1 MTLLQVFALRF
12 ENIDNK
18 KQHIKMK
25 KTMITLLAAG
35 LMFAG
40 CGKQGDKDNPLLQK
54 WDTPFETA
62 PFEKIKPE
70 HYLPAFEAAIAEH
83 EKEIGQIVS
92 NKEAATFDNTIA
104 ALDYSGQSLS
114 RIQGIYF
121 NMMAANTSKELQD
134 LQEKIGPMLAQHSD
148 NVSMNAD
155 LFKRVKA
162 VWDARESQKYT
173 EEQSALLEKTY
184 KSFVRNGALLDEA
197 KQKEL
202 RQVNGELT
210 TTEAKFDANLLKET
224 KSYQLVIEK
233 KEDLKGLPQGE
244 IDKAAATA
252 KELGKEGK
260 WVFTLDNPSF
270 IPFVTYAANREL
282 RKEIF
287 NARVNR
293 CNNGGETDNNA
304 LVAKMAE
311 LRAKKANL
319 LGYETFADY
328 QLEERMAKKP
338 ENVFKLL
345 EDLLSYS
352 VPVAKQEAA
361 EFQKLLD
368 KDEKGATLEAW
379 DMYYY
384 AEKVRQQ
391 KYNFDAEAT
400 RPYFEIN
407 NVREGCFEVL
417 KKLYG
422 ISFTERKDISV
433 YAQDVTAFE
442 AKNEKGEHVGILYW
456 DPFTRNSKQSGA
468 WCNEYR
474 GQYRQNG
481 KNTTC
486 IITVCFNFAKAPNGR
501 TTLTA
506 DEASTVFH
514 EMGHAIHQLL
524 SDCTYPSVSGTNVS
538 RDFVELP
545 SQILEH
551 WCFEPEVLAMYAKDE
566 KGNVIPEEMVKRMK
580 AVGTFNQGFAFS
592 ELLAASYLDMTFH
605 SIKAG
610 EKVNTQELEKAA
622 MQKIGM
628 ISQIPPRYRSTY
640 FSHCFGDGGY
650 SAGYYSYT
658 WSEWLDADA
667 FEAFKE
673 AGNIF
678 DKTTADKFK
687 VLLSSGSTKDAMTL
701 YKNFRGKEPD
711 IKALLRNRGM
721 IK

>member
-1 MTLLQVFALRF
+1 MR
-12 ENIDNK
+12 
-18 KQHIKMK
+18 
-25 KTMITLLAAG
+25 KTVMSLLAAG
-35 LMFAG
+35 MLFTA
-40 CGKQGDKDNPLLQK
+40 CNKQNNADNPLLQK

-70 HYLPAFEAAIAEH
+70 HYLPAFKAAIEQH
-83 EKEIGQIVS
+83 DKEIQEILS
-92 NKEAATFDNTIA
+92 DKNAATFDNTIA
-104 ALDYSGQSLS
+104 ALEFSGQLLS
-114 RIQGIYF
+114 RIQGVYF
-121 NMMAANTSKELQD
+121 NMLAANTSTELQNA
-134 LQEKIGPMLAQHSD
+134 QEEIGPLLAHHSD
-148 NVSMNAD
+148 NVSMNAE

-162 VWDARESQKYT
+162 VWDNKDKQNYTDEQK
-173 EEQSALLEKTY
+173 AVLEKVY
-184 KSFVRNGALLDEA
+184 KNFVRNGALLDA
-197 KQKEL
+197 NKQKEL
-202 RQVNGELT
+202 REVNSELT
-210 TTEAKFDANLLKET
+210 KVEAKFDANLLAET
-224 KSYQLVIEK
+224 KAYKLVIEK
-233 KEDLKGLPQGE
+233 KEDLAGLPQGE
-244 IDKAAATA
+244 IDKAAALA
-252 KELGKEGK
+252 KSTGMEGK

-282 RKEIF
+282 RKQIF
-287 NARVNR
+287 EARINR
-293 CNNGGETDNNA
+293 CNKGGETDNNA

-311 LRAKKANL
+311 LRAKKANI
-319 LGYETFADY
+319 LGYETFAHY
-328 QLEERMAKKP
+328 QLEERMAKTP

-352 VPVAKQEAA
+352 VPVAKKEAE

-368 KDEKGATLEAW
+368 KDEKGAKLEAW

-391 KYNFDAEAT
+391 KYDFDAEQT
-400 RPYFEIN
+400 RPYFEID
-407 NVREGCFEVL
+407 NVRQGCFETL
-417 KKLYG
+417 TKLYG
-422 ISFTERKDISV
+422 TSFTERTDIPV
-433 YAQDVTAFE
+433 YAEDVRVFE

-456 DPFTRNSKQSGA
+456 DPFTRDSKQSGA

-486 IITVCFNFAKAPNGR
+486 IITVCFNYAKAPNGR

-506 DEASTVFH
+506 DEAATVFH

-524 SDCTYPSVSGTNVS
+524 SDCTYPSVSGTNVA

-545 SQILEH
+545 SQVLEH
-551 WCFEPEVLAMYAKDE
+551 WCFEPEVLAMYAKNE
-566 KGNVIPEEMVKRMK
+566 KGEVIPEALLSRMK

-592 ELLAASYLDMTFH
+592 EILAASYLDMCFH

-610 EKVNTQELEKAA
+610 EKVNTQEFEKAA
-622 MQKIGM
+622 MNKIGM

-678 DKTTADKFK
+678 DPATAAKFK
-687 VLLSSGSTKDAMTL
+687 ILLSSGSTKDAMQL
-701 YKNFRGKEPD
+701 YKDFRGREPD
-711 IKALLRNRGM
+711 IKALLKNRGM
-721 IK
+721 SK

>member
-1 MTLLQVFALRF
+1 MR
-12 ENIDNK
+12 
-18 KQHIKMK
+18 
-25 KTMITLLAAG
+25 KTVMSLLAAG
-35 LMFAG
+35 MLFTA
-40 CGKQGDKDNPLLQK
+40 CNKQDNADNPLLQK

-70 HYLPAFEAAIAEH
+70 HYLPAFKAAIEQH
-83 EKEIGQIVS
+83 DKEIQEIVS

-104 ALDYSGQSLS
+104 ALEFSGQLLS
-114 RIQGIYF
+114 RIQGVYF
-121 NMMAANTSKELQD
+121 NMLAANTSTELQKA
-134 LQEKIGPMLAQHSD
+134 QEEIGPLLAHHSD

-162 VWDARESQKYT
+162 VWDGKDKQNYTDEQK
-173 EEQSALLEKTY
+173 AVLEKVY
-184 KSFVRNGALLDEA
+184 KNFVRNGALLDA
-197 KQKEL
+197 NKQKEL
-202 RQVNGELT
+202 RAVNAELT
-210 TTEAKFDANLLKET
+210 KVEAKFDANLLAET
-224 KSYQLVIEK
+224 KAYKIVVGK
-233 KEDLKGLPQGE
+233 KEDLAGLPQGE
-244 IDKAAATA
+244 IDKAAALA
-252 KELGKEGK
+252 KSTGLDGK

-282 RKEIF
+282 RKHIF
-287 NARVNR
+287 EARINR
-293 CNNGGETDNNA
+293 CNNGGATDNNA

-311 LRAKKANL
+311 LRAKKANI
-319 LGYETFADY
+319 LGYETFAHY
-328 QLEERMAKKP
+328 QLEERMAKTP
-338 ENVFKLL
+338 EKVFKLL

-352 VPVAKQEAA
+352 VPVAKKEAA

-368 KDEKGATLEAW
+368 KDEKGAKLEAW

-391 KYNFDAEAT
+391 KYDFDAEQT
-400 RPYFEIN
+400 RPYFEID
-407 NVREGCFEVL
+407 NVRQGCFETL

-433 YAQDVTAFE
+433 YAEDVRVFE

-456 DPFTRNSKQSGA
+456 DPFTRDSKQSGA

-486 IITVCFNFAKAPNGR
+486 IITVCFNYAKAPNGR

-506 DEASTVFH
+506 DEAATVFH

-524 SDCTYPSVSGTNVS
+524 SDCTYPSVSGTNVA

-545 SQILEH
+545 SQVLEH
-551 WCFEPEVLAMYAKDE
+551 WCFEPEVLAMYAKNE
-566 KGNVIPEEMVKRMK
+566 KGEVIPEALLSRMK

-592 ELLAASYLDMTFH
+592 EILAASYLDMCFH

-610 EKVNTQELEKAA
+610 EKVNTQEFEKAA
-622 MQKIGM
+622 MNKIGM

-678 DKTTADKFK
+678 DPATAAKFK
-687 VLLSSGSTKDAMTL
+687 ILLSSGSTKDAMQL
-701 YKNFRGKEPD
+701 YKDFRGREPD

-721 IK
+721 SK

>member
-1 MTLLQVFALRF
+1 MR
-12 ENIDNK
+12 
-18 KQHIKMK
+18 
-25 KTMITLLAAG
+25 KTVMSLLAAG
-35 LMFAG
+35 MLFAA
-40 CGKQGDKDNPLLQK
+40 CNKQDNADNPLLQK

-70 HYLPAFEAAIAEH
+70 HYLPAFKAAIEQH
-83 EKEIGQIVS
+83 DKEIQEIVS

-104 ALDYSGQSLS
+104 ALEFSGQLLS
-114 RIQGIYF
+114 RIQGVYF
-121 NMMAANTSKELQD
+121 NMLAANTSTELQKA
-134 LQEKIGPMLAQHSD
+134 QEEIGPLLAHHSD

-162 VWDARESQKYT
+162 VWDGKDKQNYTDEQK
-173 EEQSALLEKTY
+173 AVLEKVY
-184 KSFVRNGALLDEA
+184 KNFVRNGALLDA
-197 KQKEL
+197 NKQKEL
-202 RQVNGELT
+202 REVNAELT
-210 TTEAKFDANLLKET
+210 KVEAKFDANLLAET
-224 KSYQLVIEK
+224 KAYKLVVGK
-233 KEDLKGLPQGE
+233 KEDLAGLPQGE
-244 IDKAAATA
+244 IDKAAALA
-252 KELGKEGK
+252 KSTGLDGK

-282 RKEIF
+282 RKHIF
-287 NARVNR
+287 EARINR
-293 CNNGGETDNNA
+293 CNNGGATDNNA

-311 LRAKKANL
+311 LRAKKANI
-319 LGYETFADY
+319 LGYETFAHY
-328 QLEERMAKKP
+328 QLEERMAKTPDK
-338 ENVFKLL
+338 VFKLL

-352 VPVAKQEAA
+352 VPVAKKEAA

-368 KDEKGATLEAW
+368 KDEKGAKLEAW

-391 KYNFDAEAT
+391 KYDFDAEQT
-400 RPYFEIN
+400 RPYFEID
-407 NVREGCFEVL
+407 NVRQGCFETL

-433 YAQDVTAFE
+433 YAEDVRVFE

-456 DPFTRNSKQSGA
+456 DPFTRDSKQSGA

-486 IITVCFNFAKAPNGR
+486 IITVCFNYAKAPNGR

-506 DEASTVFH
+506 DEAATVFH

-524 SDCTYPSVSGTNVS
+524 SDCTYPSVSGTNVA

-545 SQILEH
+545 SQVLEH
-551 WCFEPEVLAMYAKDE
+551 WCFEPEVLAMDAKNE
-566 KGNVIPEEMVKRMK
+566 KGEVIPEALLSRMK

-592 ELLAASYLDMTFH
+592 EILAASYLDMCFH

-610 EKVNTQELEKAA
+610 EKVNTQEFEKAA
-622 MQKIGM
+622 MNKIGM

-678 DKTTADKFK
+678 DPATAAKFK
-687 VLLSSGSTKDAMTL
+687 ILLSSGSTKDAMQL
-701 YKNFRGKEPD
+701 YKDFRGREPD

-721 IK
+721 SK

>member
-1 MTLLQVFALRF
+1 MR
-12 ENIDNK
+12 
-18 KQHIKMK
+18 
-25 KTMITLLAAG
+25 KTVMSLLAAG
-35 LMFAG
+35 MLFTA
-40 CGKQGDKDNPLLQK
+40 CNKQDNADNPLLQK

-70 HYLPAFEAAIAEH
+70 HYLPAFKAAIEQH
-83 EKEIGQIVS
+83 DKEIQEIVS

-104 ALDYSGQSLS
+104 ALEFGGQLLS
-114 RIQGIYF
+114 RIQGVYF
-121 NMMAANTSKELQD
+121 NMLAANTSTELQKA
-134 LQEKIGPMLAQHSD
+134 QEEIGPLLAHHSD
-148 NVSMNAD
+148 NVSMNAE

-162 VWDARESQKYT
+162 VWDNKDKQNYTDEQK
-173 EEQSALLEKTY
+173 AVLEKVY
-184 KSFVRNGALLDEA
+184 KNFVRNGALLDA
-197 KQKEL
+197 NKQKEL
-202 RQVNGELT
+202 REVNSELT
-210 TTEAKFDANLLKET
+210 KVEAKFDANLLAET
-224 KSYQLVIEK
+224 KAYKLVIEK
-233 KEDLKGLPQGE
+233 KEDLAGLPQGE
-244 IDKAAATA
+244 IDKAAALA
-252 KELGKEGK
+252 KSTGMEGK

-282 RKEIF
+282 RKQIF
-287 NARVNR
+287 EARINR
-293 CNNGGETDNNA
+293 CNKGGETDNNA

-311 LRAKKANL
+311 LRAKKADI
-319 LGYETFADY
+319 LGYETFAHY
-328 QLEERMAKKP
+328 QLEERMAKTPDK
-338 ENVFKLL
+338 VFKLL
-345 EDLLSYS
+345 EDLLSCS
-352 VPVAKQEAA
+352 VPVAKKEAE

-368 KDEKGATLEAW
+368 KDEKGAKLEAW

-391 KYNFDAEAT
+391 KYDFDAEQT
-400 RPYFEIN
+400 RPYFEID
-407 NVREGCFEVL
+407 NVRQGCFETL
-417 KKLYG
+417 TKLYG

-433 YAQDVTAFE
+433 YAEDVRVFE

-456 DPFTRNSKQSGA
+456 DPFTRDSKQSGA

-486 IITVCFNFAKAPNGR
+486 IITVCFNYAKAPNGR

-506 DEASTVFH
+506 DEAATVFH

-524 SDCTYPSVSGTNVS
+524 SDCTYPSVSGTNVA

-545 SQILEH
+545 SQVLEH
-551 WCFEPEVLAMYAKDE
+551 WCFEPEVLAMYAKNE
-566 KGNVIPEEMVKRMK
+566 KGEVIPEALLSRMK

-592 ELLAASYLDMTFH
+592 EILAASYLDMCFH

-610 EKVNTQELEKAA
+610 EKVNTQEFEKAA
-622 MQKIGM
+622 MNKIGM

-678 DKTTADKFK
+678 DPATAAKFK
-687 VLLSSGSTKDAMTL
+687 ILLSSGSTKDAMQL
-701 YKNFRGKEPD
+701 YKDFRGREPD
-711 IKALLRNRGM
+711 IKALLKNRGM
-721 IK
+721 SK

>member
-1 MTLLQVFALRF
+1 MR
-12 ENIDNK
+12 
-18 KQHIKMK
+18 
-25 KTMITLLAAG
+25 KTVMSLLAAG
-35 LMFAG
+35 MLFTA
-40 CGKQGDKDNPLLQK
+40 CNKQDNADNPLLQK

-70 HYLPAFEAAIAEH
+70 HYLPAFKAAIEQH
-83 EKEIGQIVS
+83 DKEIQEIVS

-104 ALDYSGQSLS
+104 ALEFSGQLLS
-114 RIQGIYF
+114 RIQGVYF
-121 NMMAANTSKELQD
+121 NMLAANTSTELQKA
-134 LQEKIGPMLAQHSD
+134 QEEIGPLLAHHSD
-148 NVSMNAD
+148 NVSMNAE

-162 VWDARESQKYT
+162 VWDGKDKQNYTDEQK
-173 EEQSALLEKTY
+173 AVLEKVY
-184 KSFVRNGALLDEA
+184 KNFVRNGALLDA
-197 KQKEL
+197 NKQKEL
-202 RQVNGELT
+202 REVNSELT
-210 TTEAKFDANLLKET
+210 KVEAKFDANLLAET
-224 KSYQLVIEK
+224 KAYKLVVGK
-233 KEDLKGLPQGE
+233 KEDLAGLPQGE
-244 IDKAAATA
+244 IDKAAALA
-252 KELGKEGK
+252 KSTGLDGK

-282 RKEIF
+282 RKHIF
-287 NARVNR
+287 EARINR
-293 CNNGGETDNNA
+293 CNKGGATDNNA

-311 LRAKKANL
+311 LRAKKADI
-319 LGYETFADY
+319 LGYETFAHY
-328 QLEERMAKKP
+328 QLEERMAKTP

-352 VPVAKQEAA
+352 VPVAKKEAA

-368 KDEKGATLEAW
+368 KDEKGAKLEAW

-391 KYNFDAEAT
+391 KYDFDAEQT
-400 RPYFEIN
+400 RPYFEID
-407 NVREGCFEVL
+407 NVRQGCFETL

-422 ISFTERKDISV
+422 ISFTERTDISV
-433 YAQDVTAFE
+433 YAEDVRVFE

-456 DPFTRNSKQSGA
+456 DPFTRDSKQSGA

-486 IITVCFNFAKAPNGR
+486 IITVCFNYAKAPNGR

-506 DEASTVFH
+506 DEAATVFH

-524 SDCTYPSVSGTNVS
+524 SDCTYPSVSGTNVA

-545 SQILEH
+545 SQVLEH
-551 WCFEPEVLAMYAKDE
+551 WCFEPEVLAMYAKNE
-566 KGNVIPEEMVKRMK
+566 KGEVIPEALLSRMK

-592 ELLAASYLDMTFH
+592 EILAASYLDMCFH

-610 EKVNTQELEKAA
+610 EKVNTQEFEKAA
-622 MQKIGM
+622 MNKIGM

-678 DKTTADKFK
+678 DPATAAKFK
-687 VLLSSGSTKDAMTL
+687 ILLSSGSTKDAMQL
-701 YKNFRGKEPD
+701 YKDFRGREPD
-711 IKALLRNRGM
+711 IKALLKNRGM
-721 IK
+721 SK

>member
-1 MTLLQVFALRF
+1 MR
-12 ENIDNK
+12 
-18 KQHIKMK
+18 
-25 KTMITLLAAG
+25 KTVMSLLAAG
-35 LMFAG
+35 MLFAA
-40 CGKQGDKDNPLLQK
+40 CNKQDNADNPLLQK

-70 HYLPAFEAAIAEH
+70 HYLPAFKAAIEQH
-83 EKEIGQIVS
+83 DKEIQEIVS

-104 ALDYSGQSLS
+104 ALEFSGQLLS
-114 RIQGIYF
+114 RIQGVYF
-121 NMMAANTSKELQD
+121 NMLAANTSTELQKA
-134 LQEKIGPMLAQHSD
+134 QEEIGPLLAHHSD
-148 NVSMNAD
+148 NVSMNAE

-162 VWDARESQKYT
+162 VWDGKDKQNYTDEQK
-173 EEQSALLEKTY
+173 AVLEKVY
-184 KSFVRNGALLDEA
+184 KNFVRNGALLDA
-197 KQKEL
+197 NKQKEL
-202 RQVNGELT
+202 REVNSELT
-210 TTEAKFDANLLKET
+210 KVEAKFDANLLAET
-224 KSYQLVIEK
+224 KAYKLVVGK
-233 KEDLKGLPQGE
+233 KEDLAGLPQGE
-244 IDKAAATA
+244 IDKAAALA
-252 KELGKEGK
+252 KSTGMEGK

-282 RKEIF
+282 RKHIF
-287 NARVNR
+287 EARINR
-293 CNNGGETDNNA
+293 CNKGGATDNNA

-311 LRAKKANL
+311 LRAKKADI
-319 LGYETFADY
+319 LGYETFANY
-328 QLEERMAKKP
+328 QLEERMAKTP

-352 VPVAKQEAA
+352 VPVAKKEAA

-368 KDEKGATLEAW
+368 KDEKGAKLEAW

-391 KYNFDAEAT
+391 KYDFDAEQT
-400 RPYFEIN
+400 RPYFEID
-407 NVREGCFEVL
+407 NVRQGCFETL
-417 KKLYG
+417 TKLYG
-422 ISFTERKDISV
+422 ISFTERTDISV
-433 YAQDVTAFE
+433 YAEDVRVFE

-456 DPFTRNSKQSGA
+456 DPFTRDSKQSGA

-486 IITVCFNFAKAPNGR
+486 IITVCFNYAKAPNGR

-506 DEASTVFH
+506 DEAATVFH

-524 SDCTYPSVSGTNVS
+524 SDCTYPSVSGTNVA

-545 SQILEH
+545 SQVLEH
-551 WCFEPEVLAMYAKDE
+551 WCFEPEVLAMYAKNE
-566 KGNVIPEEMVKRMK
+566 KGEVIPEALLSRMK

-592 ELLAASYLDMTFH
+592 EILAASYLDMCFH

-610 EKVNTQELEKAA
+610 EKVNTQEFEKAA
-622 MQKIGM
+622 MNKIGM

-678 DKTTADKFK
+678 DPATAAKFK
-687 VLLSSGSTKDAMTL
+687 ILLSSGSTKDAMQL
-701 YKNFRGKEPD
+701 YKDFRGREPD
-711 IKALLRNRGM
+711 IKALLKNRGM
-721 IK
+721 SK

>member
-1 MTLLQVFALRF
+1 MR
-12 ENIDNK
+12 
-18 KQHIKMK
+18 
-25 KTMITLLAAG
+25 KTVMSLLAAG
-35 LMFAG
+35 MLFTA
-40 CGKQGDKDNPLLQK
+40 CNKQDNADNPLLQK

-70 HYLPAFEAAIAEH
+70 HYLPAFKAAIEQH
-83 EKEIGQIVS
+83 DKEIQEIVS

-104 ALDYSGQSLS
+104 ALEFSGQLLS
-114 RIQGIYF
+114 RIQGVYF
-121 NMMAANTSKELQD
+121 NMLAANTSTELQKA
-134 LQEKIGPMLAQHSD
+134 QEEIGPLLAHHSD
-148 NVSMNAD
+148 NVSMNAE

-162 VWDARESQKYT
+162 VWDGKDKQNYTDEQK
-173 EEQSALLEKTY
+173 AVLEKVY
-184 KSFVRNGALLDEA
+184 KNFVRNGALLDA
-197 KQKEL
+197 NKQKEL
-202 RQVNGELT
+202 REVNSELT
-210 TTEAKFDANLLKET
+210 KVEAKFDANLLAET
-224 KSYQLVIEK
+224 KAYKLVVGK
-233 KEDLKGLPQGE
+233 KEDLAGLPQGE
-244 IDKAAATA
+244 IDKAAALA
-252 KELGKEGK
+252 KSTGLDGK

-282 RKEIF
+282 RKHIF
-287 NARVNR
+287 EARINR
-293 CNNGGETDNNA
+293 CNKGGATDNNA

-311 LRAKKANL
+311 LRAKKADI
-319 LGYETFADY
+319 LGYETFAHY
-328 QLEERMAKKP
+328 QLEERMAKTP

-352 VPVAKQEAA
+352 VPVAKKEAA

-368 KDEKGATLEAW
+368 KDEKGAKLEAW

-391 KYNFDAEAT
+391 KYDFDAEQT
-400 RPYFEIN
+400 RPYFEID
-407 NVREGCFEVL
+407 NVRQGCFETL
-417 KKLYG
+417 TKLYG
-422 ISFTERKDISV
+422 ISFTERTDISV
-433 YAQDVTAFE
+433 YAEDVRVFE

-456 DPFTRNSKQSGA
+456 DPFTRDSKQSGA

-486 IITVCFNFAKAPNGR
+486 IITVCFNYAKAPNGR

-506 DEASTVFH
+506 DEAATVFH

-524 SDCTYPSVSGTNVS
+524 SDCTYPSVSGTNVA

-545 SQILEH
+545 SQVLEH
-551 WCFEPEVLAMYAKDE
+551 WCFEPEVLAMYAKNE
-566 KGNVIPEEMVKRMK
+566 KGEVIPEALLSRMK

-592 ELLAASYLDMTFH
+592 ELLAASYLDMCFH

-610 EKVNTQELEKAA
+610 EKVNTQEFEKAA
-622 MQKIGM
+622 MNKIGM

-678 DKTTADKFK
+678 DPATAAKFK
-687 VLLSSGSTKDAMTL
+687 ILLSSGSTKDAMQL
-701 YKNFRGKEPD
+701 YKDFRGREPD
-711 IKALLRNRGM
+711 IKALLKNRGM
-721 IK
+721 SK

>member
-1 MTLLQVFALRF
+1 MR
-12 ENIDNK
+12 
-18 KQHIKMK
+18 
-25 KTMITLLAAG
+25 KTVMSLLAAG
-35 LMFAG
+35 MLFAA
-40 CGKQGDKDNPLLQK
+40 CNKQDNADNPLLQK

-70 HYLPAFEAAIAEH
+70 HYLPAFKAAIEQH
-83 EKEIGQIVS
+83 DKEIQEIVS

-104 ALDYSGQSLS
+104 ALEFSGQLLS
-114 RIQGIYF
+114 RIQGVYF
-121 NMMAANTSKELQD
+121 NMLAANTSTELQKA
-134 LQEKIGPMLAQHSD
+134 QEEIGPLLAHHSD

-162 VWDARESQKYT
+162 VWDGKDKQNYTDEQK
-173 EEQSALLEKTY
+173 AVLEKVY
-184 KSFVRNGALLDEA
+184 KNFVRNGALLDA
-197 KQKEL
+197 NKQKEL
-202 RQVNGELT
+202 REVNGELT
-210 TTEAKFDANLLKET
+210 KVEAKFDANLLAET
-224 KSYQLVIEK
+224 KAYKLVVGK
-233 KEDLKGLPQGE
+233 KEDLAGLPQGE
-244 IDKAAATA
+244 IDKAAALA
-252 KELGKEGK
+252 KSTGLDGK

-282 RKEIF
+282 RKHIF
-287 NARVNR
+287 EARINR
-293 CNNGGETDNNA
+293 CNNGGATDNNA

-311 LRAKKANL
+311 LRAKKANI
-319 LGYETFADY
+319 LGYETFAHY
-328 QLEERMAKKP
+328 QLEERMAKTP

-352 VPVAKQEAA
+352 VPMAKKEAA

-368 KDEKGATLEAW
+368 KDEKGAKLEAW

-391 KYNFDAEAT
+391 KYDFDAEQT
-400 RPYFEIN
+400 RPYFEID
-407 NVREGCFEVL
+407 NVRQGCFETL

-433 YAQDVTAFE
+433 YAEDVRVFE

-456 DPFTRNSKQSGA
+456 DPFTRDSKQSGA

-486 IITVCFNFAKAPNGR
+486 IITVCFNYAKSPNGR

-506 DEASTVFH
+506 DEAATVFH

-524 SDCTYPSVSGTNVS
+524 SDCTYPSVSGTNVA

-545 SQILEH
+545 SQVLEH
-551 WCFEPEVLAMYAKDE
+551 WCFEPEVLAMYAKNE
-566 KGNVIPEEMVKRMK
+566 KGEVIPEALLSRMK

-592 ELLAASYLDMTFH
+592 ELLAASYLDMCFH

-610 EKVNTQELEKAA
+610 EKINTQEFEKAA
-622 MQKIGM
+622 MNKIGM

-678 DKTTADKFK
+678 DPATAAKFK
-687 VLLSSGSTKDAMTL
+687 TLLSSGSTKDAMQL
-701 YKNFRGKEPD
+701 YKDFRGREPD

-721 IK
+721 SK

>member
-1 MTLLQVFALRF
+1 MR
-12 ENIDNK
+12 
-18 KQHIKMK
+18 
-25 KTMITLLAAG
+25 KTVMSLLAAG
-35 LMFAG
+35 MLFAA
-40 CGKQGDKDNPLLQK
+40 CNKQDNADNPLLQK

-70 HYLPAFEAAIAEH
+70 HYLPAFKAAIEQH
-83 EKEIGQIVS
+83 DKEIQEIVS

-104 ALDYSGQSLS
+104 ALEFSGQLLS
-114 RIQGIYF
+114 RIQGVYF
-121 NMMAANTSKELQD
+121 NMLAANTSTELQKA
-134 LQEKIGPMLAQHSD
+134 QEEIGPLLAHHSD
-148 NVSMNAD
+148 NVSMNAE

-162 VWDARESQKYT
+162 VWDGKDKQNYTDEQK
-173 EEQSALLEKTY
+173 AVLEKVY
-184 KSFVRNGALLDEA
+184 KNFVRNGALLDA
-197 KQKEL
+197 NKQKEL
-202 RQVNGELT
+202 REVNSELT
-210 TTEAKFDANLLKET
+210 KVEAKFDANLLAET
-224 KSYQLVIEK
+224 KAYKLVVGK
-233 KEDLKGLPQGE
+233 KEDLAGLPQGE
-244 IDKAAATA
+244 IDKAAALA
-252 KELGKEGK
+252 KSTGMEGK

-282 RKEIF
+282 RKHIF
-287 NARVNR
+287 EARINR
-293 CNNGGETDNNA
+293 CNNGGATDNNA

-311 LRAKKANL
+311 LRAKKADI
-319 LGYETFADY
+319 LGYETFAHY
-328 QLEERMAKKP
+328 QLEERMAKTPDK
-338 ENVFKLL
+338 VFKLL

-352 VPVAKQEAA
+352 VPVAKKEAE

-368 KDEKGATLEAW
+368 KDEKGAKLEAW

-391 KYNFDAEAT
+391 KYDFDAEQT
-400 RPYFEIN
+400 RPYFEID
-407 NVREGCFEVL
+407 NVRQGCFETL
-417 KKLYG
+417 TKLYG
-422 ISFTERKDISV
+422 ISFTERTDISV
-433 YAQDVTAFE
+433 YAEDVRVFE

-456 DPFTRNSKQSGA
+456 DPFTRDSKQSGA

-486 IITVCFNFAKAPNGR
+486 IITVCFNYAKAPNGR

-506 DEASTVFH
+506 DEAATVFH

-524 SDCTYPSVSGTNVS
+524 SDCTYPSVSGTNVA

-545 SQILEH
+545 SQVLEH
-551 WCFEPEVLAMYAKDE
+551 WCFEPEVLAMYAKNE
-566 KGNVIPEEMVKRMK
+566 KGEVIPEALLSRMK

-592 ELLAASYLDMTFH
+592 EILAASYLDMCFH

-610 EKVNTQELEKAA
+610 EKVNTQEFEKAA
-622 MQKIGM
+622 MNKIGM

-678 DKTTADKFK
+678 DPATAAKFK
-687 VLLSSGSTKDAMTL
+687 ILLSSGSTKDAMQL
-701 YKNFRGKEPD
+701 YKDFRGREPD
-711 IKALLRNRGM
+711 IKALLKNRGM
-721 IK
+721 SK

>member
-1 MTLLQVFALRF
+1 MR
-12 ENIDNK
+12 
-18 KQHIKMK
+18 
-25 KTMITLLAAG
+25 KTVMSLLAAG
-35 LMFAG
+35 MLFTA
-40 CGKQGDKDNPLLQK
+40 CNKQDNADNPLLQK

-70 HYLPAFEAAIAEH
+70 HYLPAFKAAIEQH
-83 EKEIGQIVS
+83 DKEIQEIVS

-104 ALDYSGQSLS
+104 ALEFSGQLLS
-114 RIQGIYF
+114 RIQGVYF
-121 NMMAANTSKELQD
+121 NMLAANTSTELQKA
-134 LQEKIGPMLAQHSD
+134 QEEIGPLLAHHSD

-162 VWDARESQKYT
+162 VWDGKDKQNYTDEQK
-173 EEQSALLEKTY
+173 AVLEKVY
-184 KSFVRNGALLDEA
+184 KNFVRNGALLDA
-197 KQKEL
+197 NKQKEL
-202 RQVNGELT
+202 REVNAELT
-210 TTEAKFDANLLKET
+210 KVEAKFDANLLAET
-224 KSYQLVIEK
+224 KAYKLVVGK
-233 KEDLKGLPQGE
+233 KEDLAGLPQGE
-244 IDKAAATA
+244 IDKAAALA
-252 KELGKEGK
+252 KSTGLDGK

-282 RKEIF
+282 RKHIF
-287 NARVNR
+287 EARINR
-293 CNNGGETDNNA
+293 CNNGGATDNNA

-311 LRAKKANL
+311 LRAKKANI
-319 LGYETFADY
+319 LGYETFAHY
-328 QLEERMAKKP
+328 QLEERMAKTP
-338 ENVFKLL
+338 EKVFKLL

-352 VPVAKQEAA
+352 VPVAKKEAA

-368 KDEKGATLEAW
+368 KDEKGAKLEAW

-391 KYNFDAEAT
+391 KYDFDAEQT
-400 RPYFEIN
+400 RPYFEID
-407 NVREGCFEVL
+407 NVRQGCFETL

-433 YAQDVTAFE
+433 YAEDVRVFE

-456 DPFTRNSKQSGA
+456 DPFTRDSKQSGA

-486 IITVCFNFAKAPNGR
+486 IITVCFNYAKAPNGR

-506 DEASTVFH
+506 DEAATVFH

-524 SDCTYPSVSGTNVS
+524 SDCTYPSVSGTNVA

-545 SQILEH
+545 SQVLEH
-551 WCFEPEVLAMYAKDE
+551 WCFEPEVLAMYAKNE
-566 KGNVIPEEMVKRMK
+566 KGEVIPEALLSRMK

-592 ELLAASYLDMTFH
+592 ELLAASYLDMCFH

-610 EKVNTQELEKAA
+610 EKVNTQEFEKAA
-622 MQKIGM
+622 MNKIGM

-678 DKTTADKFK
+678 DPATAAKFK
-687 VLLSSGSTKDAMTL
+687 VLLSSGSTKDAMQL
-701 YKNFRGKEPD
+701 YKDFRGREPD

-721 IK
+721 SK

>member
-1 MTLLQVFALRF
+1 MR
-12 ENIDNK
+12 
-18 KQHIKMK
+18 
-25 KTMITLLAAG
+25 KTVMSLLAAG
-35 LMFAG
+35 MLFAA
-40 CGKQGDKDNPLLQK
+40 CNKQDNADNPLLQK

-70 HYLPAFEAAIAEH
+70 HYLPAFKAAIEQH
-83 EKEIGQIVS
+83 DKEIQEIVS

-104 ALDYSGQSLS
+104 ALEFSGQLLS
-114 RIQGIYF
+114 RIQGVYF
-121 NMMAANTSKELQD
+121 NMLAANTSTELQKA
-134 LQEKIGPMLAQHSD
+134 QEEIGPLLAHHSD

-162 VWDARESQKYT
+162 VWDGKDKQNYTDEQK
-173 EEQSALLEKTY
+173 AVLEKVY
-184 KSFVRNGALLDEA
+184 KNFVRNGALLDA
-197 KQKEL
+197 NKQKEL
-202 RQVNGELT
+202 REVNAELT
-210 TTEAKFDANLLKET
+210 KVEAKFDANLLAET
-224 KSYQLVIEK
+224 KAYKLVVGK
-233 KEDLKGLPQGE
+233 KEDLAGLPQGE
-244 IDKAAATA
+244 IDKAAALA
-252 KELGKEGK
+252 KSTGLDGK

-282 RKEIF
+282 RKHIF
-287 NARVNR
+287 EARINR
-293 CNNGGETDNNA
+293 CNNGGATDNNA

-311 LRAKKANL
+311 LRAKKANI
-319 LGYETFADY
+319 LGYETFAHY
-328 QLEERMAKKP
+328 QLEERMAKTP
-338 ENVFKLL
+338 EKVFKLL

-352 VPVAKQEAA
+352 VPVAKKEAA
-361 EFQKLLD
+361 EFQKFLD
-368 KDEKGATLEAW
+368 KDEKGAKLEAW

-391 KYNFDAEAT
+391 KYDFDAEQT
-400 RPYFEIN
+400 RPYFEID
-407 NVREGCFEVL
+407 NVRQGCFETL

-433 YAQDVTAFE
+433 YAEDVRVFE

-456 DPFTRNSKQSGA
+456 DPFTRDSKQSGA

-486 IITVCFNFAKAPNGR
+486 IITVCFNYAKAPNGR

-506 DEASTVFH
+506 DEAATVFH

-524 SDCTYPSVSGTNVS
+524 SDCTYPSVSGTNVA

-545 SQILEH
+545 SQVLEH
-551 WCFEPEVLAMYAKDE
+551 WCFEPEVLAMYAKNE
-566 KGNVIPEEMVKRMK
+566 KGEVIPEALLSRMK

-592 ELLAASYLDMTFH
+592 EILAASYLDMCFH

-610 EKVNTQELEKAA
+610 EKVNTQEFEKAA
-622 MQKIGM
+622 MNKIGM

-678 DKTTADKFK
+678 DPATAAKFK
-687 VLLSSGSTKDAMTL
+687 VLLSSGSTKDAMQL
-701 YKNFRGKEPD
+701 YKDFRGREPD

-721 IK
+721 SK

>member
-1 MTLLQVFALRF
+1 MR
-12 ENIDNK
+12 
-18 KQHIKMK
+18 
-25 KTMITLLAAG
+25 KTVMSLLAAG
-35 LMFAG
+35 MLFTA
-40 CGKQGDKDNPLLQK
+40 CNKQDNADNPLLQK

-70 HYLPAFEAAIAEH
+70 HYLPAFKAAIEQH
-83 EKEIGQIVS
+83 DKEIQEIVS

-104 ALDYSGQSLS
+104 ALEFSGQLLS
-114 RIQGIYF
+114 RIQGVYF
-121 NMMAANTSKELQD
+121 NMLAANTSTELQKA
-134 LQEKIGPMLAQHSD
+134 QEEIGPLLAHHSD

-162 VWDARESQKYT
+162 VWDGKNKQNYTDEQK
-173 EEQSALLEKTY
+173 AVLEKVY
-184 KSFVRNGALLDEA
+184 KNFVRNGALLDA
-197 KQKEL
+197 NKQKEL
-202 RQVNGELT
+202 REVNSELT
-210 TTEAKFDANLLKET
+210 KVEAKFDANLLAET
-224 KSYQLVIEK
+224 KAYKLVVGK
-233 KEDLKGLPQGE
+233 KEDLAGLPQGE
-244 IDKAAATA
+244 IDKAAALA
-252 KELGKEGK
+252 KSTGLDGK

-282 RKEIF
+282 RKHIF
-287 NARVNR
+287 EARINR
-293 CNNGGETDNNA
+293 CNNGGATDNNA

-311 LRAKKANL
+311 LRAKKANI
-319 LGYETFADY
+319 LGYETFAHY
-328 QLEERMAKKP
+328 QLEERMAKTP
-338 ENVFKLL
+338 EKVFKLL

-352 VPVAKQEAA
+352 VPVAKKEAA

-368 KDEKGATLEAW
+368 KDEKGAKLEAW

-391 KYNFDAEAT
+391 KYDFDAEQT
-400 RPYFEIN
+400 RPYFEID
-407 NVREGCFEVL
+407 NVRQGCFETL

-433 YAQDVTAFE
+433 YAEDVRVFE
-442 AKNEKGEHVGILYW
+442 AKNEKGEHAGILYW
-456 DPFTRNSKQSGA
+456 DPFTRDSKQSGA

-486 IITVCFNFAKAPNGR
+486 IITVCFNYAKAPNGR

-506 DEASTVFH
+506 DEAATVFH

-524 SDCTYPSVSGTNVS
+524 SDCTYPSVSGTNVA

-545 SQILEH
+545 SQVLEH
-551 WCFEPEVLAMYAKDE
+551 WCFEPEVLAMYAKNK
-566 KGNVIPEEMVKRMK
+566 KGEVIPEALLSRMK

-592 ELLAASYLDMTFH
+592 ELLAASYLDMCFH

-610 EKVNTQELEKAA
+610 EKINTQEFEKAA
-622 MQKIGM
+622 MNKIGM

-678 DKTTADKFK
+678 DPATAAKFK
-687 VLLSSGSTKDAMTL
+687 VLLSSGSTKDAMQL
-701 YKNFRGKEPD
+701 YKDFRGREPD

-721 IK
+721 SK

>member
-1 MTLLQVFALRF
+1 MR
-12 ENIDNK
+12 
-18 KQHIKMK
+18 
-25 KTMITLLAAG
+25 KTVMSLLAAG
-35 LMFAG
+35 MLFAA
-40 CGKQGDKDNPLLQK
+40 CNKQDNADNPLLQK

-70 HYLPAFEAAIAEH
+70 HYLPAFKAAIEQH
-83 EKEIGQIVS
+83 DKEIQEIVS

-104 ALDYSGQSLS
+104 ALEFSGQLLF
-114 RIQGIYF
+114 RIQGVYF
-121 NMMAANTSKELQD
+121 NMLAANTSTELQKA
-134 LQEKIGPMLAQHSD
+134 QEEIGPLLAHHSD

-162 VWDARESQKYT
+162 VWDGKDKQNYTDEQK
-173 EEQSALLEKTY
+173 AVLEKVY
-184 KSFVRNGALLDEA
+184 KNFVRNGALLDA
-197 KQKEL
+197 NKQKEL
-202 RQVNGELT
+202 REVNAELT
-210 TTEAKFDANLLKET
+210 KVEAKFDANLLAET
-224 KSYQLVIEK
+224 KAYKLVVGK
-233 KEDLKGLPQGE
+233 KEDLAGLPQGE
-244 IDKAAATA
+244 IDKAAALA
-252 KELGKEGK
+252 KSTGLDGK

-282 RKEIF
+282 RKHIF
-287 NARVNR
+287 EARINR
-293 CNNGGETDNNA
+293 CNKGGATDNNA

-311 LRAKKANL
+311 LRAKKADI
-319 LGYETFADY
+319 LGYETFAHY
-328 QLEERMAKKP
+328 QLEERMAKTP

-352 VPVAKQEAA
+352 VPVAKKEAE

-368 KDEKGATLEAW
+368 KDEKGAKLEAW

-391 KYNFDAEAT
+391 KYDFDAEQT
-400 RPYFEIN
+400 RPYFEID
-407 NVREGCFEVL
+407 NVRQGCFETL
-417 KKLYG
+417 TKLYG

-433 YAQDVTAFE
+433 YAEDVRVFE

-456 DPFTRNSKQSGA
+456 DPFTRDSKQSGA

-486 IITVCFNFAKAPNGR
+486 IITVCFNYAKAPNGR

-506 DEASTVFH
+506 DEAATVFH

-524 SDCTYPSVSGTNVS
+524 SDCTYPSVSGTNVA

-545 SQILEH
+545 SQVLEH
-551 WCFEPEVLAMYAKDE
+551 WCFEPEVLAMYAKNE
-566 KGNVIPEEMVKRMK
+566 KGEVIPEALLSRMK

-592 ELLAASYLDMTFH
+592 ELLAASYLDMCFH

-610 EKVNTQELEKAA
+610 EKVNTQEFEKAA
-622 MQKIGM
+622 MNKIGM

-678 DKTTADKFK
+678 DPATAAKFK
-687 VLLSSGSTKDAMTL
+687 VLLSSGSTKDAMQL
-701 YKNFRGKEPD
+701 YKDFRGREPD

-721 IK
+721 SK

>member
-1 MTLLQVFALRF
+1 MR
-12 ENIDNK
+12 
-18 KQHIKMK
+18 
-25 KTMITLLAAG
+25 KTVMSLLAAG
-35 LMFAG
+35 MLFAA
-40 CGKQGDKDNPLLQK
+40 CNKQDNADNPLLQK

-70 HYLPAFEAAIAEH
+70 HYLPAFKAAIEQH
-83 EKEIGQIVS
+83 DKEIQEIVS

-104 ALDYSGQSLS
+104 ALEFSGQLLS
-114 RIQGIYF
+114 RIQGVYF
-121 NMMAANTSKELQD
+121 NMLAANTSTELQKA
-134 LQEKIGPMLAQHSD
+134 QEEIGPLLAHHSD

-162 VWDARESQKYT
+162 VWDGKDKQNYTDEQK
-173 EEQSALLEKTY
+173 AVLEKVY
-184 KSFVRNGALLDEA
+184 KNFVRNGALLDA
-197 KQKEL
+197 NKQKEL
-202 RQVNGELT
+202 REVNAELT
-210 TTEAKFDANLLKET
+210 KVEAKFDANLLAET
-224 KSYQLVIEK
+224 KAYKLVVGK
-233 KEDLKGLPQGE
+233 KEDLAGLPQGE
-244 IDKAAATA
+244 IDKAAALA
-252 KELGKEGK
+252 KSTGLDGK

-282 RKEIF
+282 RKHIF
-287 NARVNR
+287 EARINR
-293 CNNGGETDNNA
+293 CNNGGATDNNA
-304 LVAKMAE
+304 FVAKMAE
-311 LRAKKANL
+311 LRAKKANI
-319 LGYETFADY
+319 LGYETFAHY
-328 QLEERMAKKP
+328 QLEERMAKTPDK
-338 ENVFKLL
+338 VFKLL

-352 VPVAKQEAA
+352 VPVAKKEAA

-368 KDEKGATLEAW
+368 KDEKGAKLEAW

-391 KYNFDAEAT
+391 KYDFDAEQT
-400 RPYFEIN
+400 RPYFEID
-407 NVREGCFEVL
+407 NVRQGCFETL

-433 YAQDVTAFE
+433 YAEDVRVFE

-456 DPFTRNSKQSGA
+456 DPFTRDSKQSGA

-486 IITVCFNFAKAPNGR
+486 IITVCFNYAKAPNGR

-506 DEASTVFH
+506 DEAATVFH

-524 SDCTYPSVSGTNVS
+524 SDCTYPSVSGTNVA

-545 SQILEH
+545 SQVLEH
-551 WCFEPEVLAMYAKDE
+551 WCFEPEVLAMYAKNE
-566 KGNVIPEEMVKRMK
+566 KGEVIPEALLSRMK

-592 ELLAASYLDMTFH
+592 ELLAASYLDMCFH

-610 EKVNTQELEKAA
+610 EKINTQEFEKAA
-622 MQKIGM
+622 MNKIGM

-678 DKTTADKFK
+678 DPATAAKFK
-687 VLLSSGSTKDAMTL
+687 VLLSSGSTKDAMQL
-701 YKNFRGKEPD
+701 YKDFRGREPD
-711 IKALLRNRGM
+711 IKALLKNRGM
-721 IK
+721 SK

>member
-1 MTLLQVFALRF
+1 MR
-12 ENIDNK
+12 
-18 KQHIKMK
+18 
-25 KTMITLLAAG
+25 KTVMSLLAAG
-35 LMFAG
+35 MLFAA
-40 CGKQGDKDNPLLQK
+40 CNKQDNADNPLLQK

-70 HYLPAFEAAIAEH
+70 HYLPAFKAAIEQH
-83 EKEIGQIVS
+83 DKEIQEIVS

-104 ALDYSGQSLS
+104 ALEFSGQLLS
-114 RIQGIYF
+114 RIQGVYF
-121 NMMAANTSKELQD
+121 NMLAANTSTELQKA
-134 LQEKIGPMLAQHSD
+134 QEEIGPLLAHHSD
-148 NVSMNAD
+148 NVSMNAE

-162 VWDARESQKYT
+162 VWDNKDKQNYTDEQK
-173 EEQSALLEKTY
+173 AVLEKVY
-184 KSFVRNGALLDEA
+184 KNFVRNGALLDA
-197 KQKEL
+197 NKQKEL
-202 RQVNGELT
+202 REVNSELT
-210 TTEAKFDANLLKET
+210 KVEAKFDANLLAET
-224 KSYQLVIEK
+224 KAYKLVVGK
-233 KEDLKGLPQGE
+233 KEDLAGLPQGE
-244 IDKAAATA
+244 IDKAAALA
-252 KELGKEGK
+252 KSTGLDGK

-282 RKEIF
+282 RKHIF
-287 NARVNR
+287 EARINR
-293 CNNGGETDNNA
+293 CNKGGATDNNA

-311 LRAKKANL
+311 LRAKKADI
-319 LGYETFADY
+319 LGYETFAHY
-328 QLEERMAKKP
+328 QLEERMAKTPDK
-338 ENVFKLL
+338 VFKLL

-352 VPVAKQEAA
+352 VPVAKKEAA

-368 KDEKGATLEAW
+368 KDEKGAKLEAW

-391 KYNFDAEAT
+391 KYDFDAEQT
-400 RPYFEIN
+400 RPYFEID
-407 NVREGCFEVL
+407 NVRQGCFETL
-417 KKLYG
+417 TKLYG

-433 YAQDVTAFE
+433 YAEDVRVFE

-456 DPFTRNSKQSGA
+456 DPFTRDSKQSGA

-486 IITVCFNFAKAPNGR
+486 IITVCFNYAKAPNGR

-506 DEASTVFH
+506 DEAATVFH

-524 SDCTYPSVSGTNVS
+524 SDCTYPSVSGTNVA

-545 SQILEH
+545 SQVLEH
-551 WCFEPEVLAMYAKDE
+551 WCFEPEVLAMYAKNE
-566 KGNVIPEEMVKRMK
+566 KGEVIPEALLSRMK

-592 ELLAASYLDMTFH
+592 EILAASYLDMCFH

-610 EKVNTQELEKAA
+610 EKVNTQEFEKAA
-622 MQKIGM
+622 MNKIGM

-678 DKTTADKFK
+678 DPATAAKFK
-687 VLLSSGSTKDAMTL
+687 ILLSSGSTKDAMQL
-701 YKNFRGKEPD
+701 YKDFRGREPD
-711 IKALLRNRGM
+711 IKALLKNRGM
-721 IK
+721 SK

>member
-1 MTLLQVFALRF
+1 MR
-12 ENIDNK
+12 
-18 KQHIKMK
+18 
-25 KTMITLLAAG
+25 KTVMSLLAAG
-35 LMFAG
+35 MLFAA
-40 CGKQGDKDNPLLQK
+40 CNKQDNADNPLLQK

-70 HYLPAFEAAIAEH
+70 HYLPAFKAAIEQH
-83 EKEIGQIVS
+83 DKEIQEIVS
-92 NKEAATFDNTIA
+92 NKETATFDNTIA
-104 ALDYSGQSLS
+104 ALEFSGQLLS
-114 RIQGIYF
+114 RIQGVYF
-121 NMMAANTSKELQD
+121 NMLAANTSTELQKA
-134 LQEKIGPMLAQHSD
+134 QEEIGPLLAHHSD

-162 VWDARESQKYT
+162 VWDGKDKQNYTDEQK
-173 EEQSALLEKTY
+173 AVLEKVY
-184 KSFVRNGALLDEA
+184 KNFVRNGALLDA
-197 KQKEL
+197 NKQKEL
-202 RQVNGELT
+202 RAVNAELT
-210 TTEAKFDANLLKET
+210 KVEAKFDANLLAET
-224 KSYQLVIEK
+224 KAYKLVVGK
-233 KEDLKGLPQGE
+233 KEDLAGLPQGE
-244 IDKAAATA
+244 IDKAAALA
-252 KELGKEGK
+252 KSTGLDGK

-282 RKEIF
+282 RKHIF
-287 NARVNR
+287 EARINR
-293 CNNGGETDNNA
+293 CNNGGATDNNA

-311 LRAKKANL
+311 LRSKKANI
-319 LGYETFADY
+319 LGYETFAHY
-328 QLEERMAKKP
+328 QLEERMAKTP
-338 ENVFKLL
+338 EKVFKLL

-352 VPVAKQEAA
+352 VPVAKKEAA

-368 KDEKGATLEAW
+368 KDEKGAKLEAW

-391 KYNFDAEAT
+391 KYDFDAEQT
-400 RPYFEIN
+400 RPYFEID
-407 NVREGCFEVL
+407 NVRQGCFETL

-433 YAQDVTAFE
+433 YAEDVRVFE

-456 DPFTRNSKQSGA
+456 DPFTRDSKQSGA

-486 IITVCFNFAKAPNGR
+486 IITVCFNYAKAPNGR

-506 DEASTVFH
+506 DEAATVFH

-524 SDCTYPSVSGTNVS
+524 SDCTYPSVSGTNVA

-545 SQILEH
+545 SQVLEH
-551 WCFEPEVLAMYAKDE
+551 WCFEPEVLAMYAKNE
-566 KGNVIPEEMVKRMK
+566 KGEVIPEALLSRMK

-592 ELLAASYLDMTFH
+592 ELLAASYLDMCFH

-610 EKVNTQELEKAA
+610 EKVNTQEFEKAA
-622 MQKIGM
+622 MNKIGM

-678 DKTTADKFK
+678 DPATAAKFK
-687 VLLSSGSTKDAMTL
+687 ILLSSGSTKDAMQL
-701 YKNFRGKEPD
+701 YKDFRGREPD

-721 IK
+721 SK

>member
-1 MTLLQVFALRF
+1 MR
-12 ENIDNK
+12 
-18 KQHIKMK
+18 
-25 KTMITLLAAG
+25 KTVMSLLAAG
-35 LMFAG
+35 MLFAA
-40 CGKQGDKDNPLLQK
+40 CNKQDNADNPLLQK

-70 HYLPAFEAAIAEH
+70 HYLPAFKAAIEQH
-83 EKEIGQIVS
+83 DKEIQEIVS

-104 ALDYSGQSLS
+104 ALEFSGQLLS
-114 RIQGIYF
+114 RIQGVYF
-121 NMMAANTSKELQD
+121 NMLAANTSTELQKA
-134 LQEKIGPMLAQHSD
+134 QEEIGPLLAHHSD

-162 VWDARESQKYT
+162 VWDGKDKQNYTDEQK
-173 EEQSALLEKTY
+173 AVLEKVY
-184 KSFVRNGALLDEA
+184 KNFVRNGALLDA
-197 KQKEL
+197 NKQKEL
-202 RQVNGELT
+202 REVNAELT
-210 TTEAKFDANLLKET
+210 KVEAKFDANLLAET
-224 KSYQLVIEK
+224 KAYKLVVGK
-233 KEDLKGLPQGE
+233 KEDLAGLPQGE
-244 IDKAAATA
+244 IDKAAALA
-252 KELGKEGK
+252 KSTGLDGK

-282 RKEIF
+282 RKHIF
-287 NARVNR
+287 EARINR
-293 CNNGGETDNNA
+293 CNNGGVTDNNA

-311 LRAKKANL
+311 LRAKKANI
-319 LGYETFADY
+319 LGYETFAHY
-328 QLEERMAKKP
+328 QLEERMAKTPDK
-338 ENVFKLL
+338 VFKLL

-352 VPVAKQEAA
+352 VPVAKKEAE

-368 KDEKGATLEAW
+368 KDEKGAKLEAW

-391 KYNFDAEAT
+391 KYDFDAEQT
-400 RPYFEIN
+400 RPYFEID
-407 NVREGCFEVL
+407 NVRQGCFETL
-417 KKLYG
+417 TKLYG

-433 YAQDVTAFE
+433 YAEDVRVFE

-456 DPFTRNSKQSGA
+456 DPFTRDSKQSGA

-486 IITVCFNFAKAPNGR
+486 IITVCFNYAKAPNGR

-506 DEASTVFH
+506 DEAATVFH

-524 SDCTYPSVSGTNVS
+524 SDCTYPSVSGTNVA

-545 SQILEH
+545 SQVLEH
-551 WCFEPEVLAMYAKDE
+551 WCFEPEVLAMYAKNE
-566 KGNVIPEEMVKRMK
+566 KGEVIPEALLSRMK

-592 ELLAASYLDMTFH
+592 EILAASYLDMCFH

-610 EKVNTQELEKAA
+610 EKVNTQEFEKAA
-622 MQKIGM
+622 MNKIGM

-678 DKTTADKFK
+678 DPATAAKFK
-687 VLLSSGSTKDAMTL
+687 VLLSSGSTKDAMQL
-701 YKNFRGKEPD
+701 YKDFRGREPD

-721 IK
+721 SK

>member
-1 MTLLQVFALRF
+1 MR
-12 ENIDNK
+12 
-18 KQHIKMK
+18 
-25 KTMITLLAAG
+25 KTVMSLLAAG
-35 LMFAG
+35 MLFTA
-40 CGKQGDKDNPLLQK
+40 CNKQDNADNPLLQK

-70 HYLPAFEAAIAEH
+70 HYLPAFKAAIEQH
-83 EKEIGQIVS
+83 DKEIQEIVS

-104 ALDYSGQSLS
+104 ALEFSGQLLS
-114 RIQGIYF
+114 RIQGVYF
-121 NMMAANTSKELQD
+121 NMLAANTSTELQKA
-134 LQEKIGPMLAQHSD
+134 QEEIGPLLAHHSD

-162 VWDARESQKYT
+162 VWDGKDKQNYTDEQK
-173 EEQSALLEKTY
+173 AVLEKVY
-184 KSFVRNGALLDEA
+184 KNFVRNGALLDA
-197 KQKEL
+197 NKQKEL
-202 RQVNGELT
+202 RAVNAELT
-210 TTEAKFDANLLKET
+210 KVEAKFDANLLAET
-224 KSYQLVIEK
+224 KAYKLVVGK
-233 KEDLKGLPQGE
+233 KEDLAGLPQGE
-244 IDKAAATA
+244 IDKAAALA
-252 KELGKEGK
+252 KSTGLDGK

-282 RKEIF
+282 RKHIF
-287 NARVNR
+287 EARINR
-293 CNNGGETDNNA
+293 CNNGGATDNNA

-311 LRAKKANL
+311 LRAKKANI
-319 LGYETFADY
+319 LGYETFAHY
-328 QLEERMAKKP
+328 QLEERMAKTP
-338 ENVFKLL
+338 EKVFKLL

-352 VPVAKQEAA
+352 VPVAKKEAA

-368 KDEKGATLEAW
+368 KDEKGAKLEAW

-391 KYNFDAEAT
+391 KYDFDAEQT
-400 RPYFEIN
+400 RPYFEID
-407 NVREGCFEVL
+407 NVRQGCFETL

-433 YAQDVTAFE
+433 YAEDVRVFE

-456 DPFTRNSKQSGA
+456 DPFTRDSKQSGA

-486 IITVCFNFAKAPNGR
+486 IITVCFNYAKAPNGR

-506 DEASTVFH
+506 DEAATVFH

-524 SDCTYPSVSGTNVS
+524 SDCTYPSVSGTNVA

-545 SQILEH
+545 SQVLEH
-551 WCFEPEVLAMYAKDE
+551 WCFEPEVLAMYAKNE
-566 KGNVIPEEMVKRMK
+566 KGEVIPEALLSRMK

-592 ELLAASYLDMTFH
+592 EILAASYLDMCFH

-610 EKVNTQELEKAA
+610 EKVNTQEFEKAA
-622 MQKIGM
+622 MNKIGM

-678 DKTTADKFK
+678 DPATAAKFK
-687 VLLSSGSTKDAMTL
+687 ILLSSGSTKDAMQL
-701 YKNFRGKEPD
+701 YKDFRGREPD

-721 IK
+721 SK

>member
-1 MTLLQVFALRF
+1 MR
-12 ENIDNK
+12 
-18 KQHIKMK
+18 
-25 KTMITLLAAG
+25 KTVMSLLAAG
-35 LMFAG
+35 MLFTA
-40 CGKQGDKDNPLLQK
+40 CNKQDNADNPLLQK

-70 HYLPAFEAAIAEH
+70 HYLPAFKAAIEQH
-83 EKEIGQIVS
+83 DKEIQEIVS

-104 ALDYSGQSLS
+104 ALEFSGQLLS
-114 RIQGIYF
+114 RIQGVYF
-121 NMMAANTSKELQD
+121 NMLAANTSTELQKA
-134 LQEKIGPMLAQHSD
+134 QEEIGPLLAHHSD
-148 NVSMNAD
+148 NVSMNAE

-162 VWDARESQKYT
+162 VWDNKDKQNYTDEQK
-173 EEQSALLEKTY
+173 AVLEKVY
-184 KSFVRNGALLDEA
+184 KNFVRNGALLDA
-197 KQKEL
+197 NKQKEL
-202 RQVNGELT
+202 REVNSELT
-210 TTEAKFDANLLKET
+210 KVEAKFDANLLAET
-224 KSYQLVIEK
+224 KAYKLVVGK
-233 KEDLKGLPQGE
+233 KEDLAGLPQGE
-244 IDKAAATA
+244 IDKAAALA
-252 KELGKEGK
+252 KSTGLDGK

-282 RKEIF
+282 RKHIF
-287 NARVNR
+287 EARINR
-293 CNNGGETDNNA
+293 CNKGGATDNNA

-311 LRAKKANL
+311 LRAKKADI
-319 LGYETFADY
+319 LGYETFAHY
-328 QLEERMAKKP
+328 QLEERMAKTPDK
-338 ENVFKLL
+338 VFKLL

-352 VPVAKQEAA
+352 VPVAKKEAE

-368 KDEKGATLEAW
+368 KDEKGAKLEAW

-391 KYNFDAEAT
+391 KYDFDAEQT
-400 RPYFEIN
+400 RPYFEID
-407 NVREGCFEVL
+407 NVRQGCFETL
-417 KKLYG
+417 TKLYG
-422 ISFTERKDISV
+422 ISFTERTDISV
-433 YAQDVTAFE
+433 YAEDVRVFE

-456 DPFTRNSKQSGA
+456 DPFTRDSKQSGA

-486 IITVCFNFAKAPNGR
+486 IITVCFNYAKAPNGR

-506 DEASTVFH
+506 DEAATVFH

-524 SDCTYPSVSGTNVS
+524 SDCTYPSVSGTNVA

-545 SQILEH
+545 SQVLEH
-551 WCFEPEVLAMYAKDE
+551 WCFEPEVLAMYAKNE
-566 KGNVIPEEMVKRMK
+566 KGEVIPEALLSRMK

-592 ELLAASYLDMTFH
+592 EILAASYLDMCFH

-610 EKVNTQELEKAA
+610 EKVNTQEFEKAA
-622 MQKIGM
+622 MNKIGM

-678 DKTTADKFK
+678 DPATAAKFK
-687 VLLSSGSTKDAMTL
+687 ILLSSGSTKDAMQL
-701 YKNFRGKEPD
+701 YKDFRGREPD
-711 IKALLRNRGM
+711 IKALLKNRGM
-721 IK
+721 SK

>member
-1 MTLLQVFALRF
+1 MR
-12 ENIDNK
+12 
-18 KQHIKMK
+18 
-25 KTMITLLAAG
+25 KTVMSLLAAG
-35 LMFAG
+35 MLFTA
-40 CGKQGDKDNPLLQK
+40 CNKQDNADNPLLQK

-70 HYLPAFEAAIAEH
+70 HYLPAFKAAIEQH
-83 EKEIGQIVS
+83 DKEIQEIVY

-104 ALDYSGQSLS
+104 ALEFSGQLLS
-114 RIQGIYF
+114 RIQGVYF
-121 NMMAANTSKELQD
+121 NMLAANTSTELQKA
-134 LQEKIGPMLAQHSD
+134 QEEIGPLLAHHSD
-148 NVSMNAD
+148 NVSMNAE

-162 VWDARESQKYT
+162 VWDNKDKQNYTDEQK
-173 EEQSALLEKTY
+173 AVLEKVY
-184 KSFVRNGALLDEA
+184 KNFVRNGALLDA
-197 KQKEL
+197 NKQKEL
-202 RQVNGELT
+202 REVNSELT
-210 TTEAKFDANLLKET
+210 KVEAKFDANLLAET
-224 KSYQLVIEK
+224 KAYKLVIEK
-233 KEDLKGLPQGE
+233 KEDLAGLPQGE
-244 IDKAAATA
+244 IDKAAALA
-252 KELGKEGK
+252 KSTGMEGK

-282 RKEIF
+282 RKQIF
-287 NARVNR
+287 EARINR
-293 CNNGGETDNNA
+293 CNKGGATDNNA

-311 LRAKKANL
+311 LRAKKADI
-319 LGYETFADY
+319 LGYETFAHY
-328 QLEERMAKKP
+328 QLEERMAKTP

-352 VPVAKQEAA
+352 VPVAKKEAA

-368 KDEKGATLEAW
+368 KDEKGAKLEAW

-391 KYNFDAEAT
+391 KYDFDAEQT
-400 RPYFEIN
+400 RPYFEID
-407 NVREGCFEVL
+407 NVRQGCFETL
-417 KKLYG
+417 TKLYG

-433 YAQDVTAFE
+433 YAEDVRVFE

-456 DPFTRNSKQSGA
+456 DPFTRDSKQSGA

-486 IITVCFNFAKAPNGR
+486 IITVCFNYAKAPNGR

-506 DEASTVFH
+506 DEAATVFH

-524 SDCTYPSVSGTNVS
+524 SDCTYPSVSGTNVA

-545 SQILEH
+545 SQVLEH
-551 WCFEPEVLAMYAKDE
+551 WCFEPEVLAMYAKNE
-566 KGNVIPEEMVKRMK
+566 KGEVIPEALLSRMK

-592 ELLAASYLDMTFH
+592 EILAASYLDMCFH

-610 EKVNTQELEKAA
+610 EKVNTQEFEKAA
-622 MQKIGM
+622 MNKIGM

-678 DKTTADKFK
+678 DPATAAKFK
-687 VLLSSGSTKDAMTL
+687 ILLSSGSTKDAMQL
-701 YKNFRGKEPD
+701 YKDFRGREPD
-711 IKALLRNRGM
+711 IKALLKNRGM
-721 IK
+721 SK

>member
-1 MTLLQVFALRF
+1 MR
-12 ENIDNK
+12 
-18 KQHIKMK
+18 
-25 KTMITLLAAG
+25 KTVMSLLAAG
-35 LMFAG
+35 MLFAA
-40 CGKQGDKDNPLLQK
+40 CNKQDNADNPLLQK

-70 HYLPAFEAAIAEH
+70 HYLPAFKAAIEQH
-83 EKEIGQIVS
+83 DKEIQEIVS

-104 ALDYSGQSLS
+104 ALEFSGQLLS
-114 RIQGIYF
+114 RIQGVYF
-121 NMMAANTSKELQD
+121 NMLAANTSTELQKA
-134 LQEKIGPMLAQHSD
+134 QEEIGPLLAHHSD

-162 VWDARESQKYT
+162 VWDGKDKQNYTDEQK
-173 EEQSALLEKTY
+173 AVLEKVY
-184 KSFVRNGALLDEA
+184 KNFVRNGALLDA
-197 KQKEL
+197 NKQKEL
-202 RQVNGELT
+202 RAVNAELT
-210 TTEAKFDANLLKET
+210 KVEAKFDANLLAET
-224 KSYQLVIEK
+224 KAYKLVVGK
-233 KEDLKGLPQGE
+233 KEDLAGLPQGE
-244 IDKAAATA
+244 IDKAAALA
-252 KELGKEGK
+252 KSTGLDGK

-282 RKEIF
+282 RKHIF
-287 NARVNR
+287 EARINR
-293 CNNGGETDNNA
+293 CNNGGATDNNA

-311 LRAKKANL
+311 LRAKKANI
-319 LGYETFADY
+319 LGYETFAHY
-328 QLEERMAKKP
+328 QLEERMAKTP
-338 ENVFKLL
+338 EKVFKLL

-352 VPVAKQEAA
+352 VPVAKKEAA

-368 KDEKGATLEAW
+368 KDEKGAKLEAW

-391 KYNFDAEAT
+391 KYDFDAEQT
-400 RPYFEIN
+400 RPYFEID
-407 NVREGCFEVL
+407 NVRQGCFETL

-433 YAQDVTAFE
+433 YAEDVRVFE
-442 AKNEKGEHVGILYW
+442 AKNEKGEHAGILYW
-456 DPFTRNSKQSGA
+456 DPFTRDSKQSGA

-486 IITVCFNFAKAPNGR
+486 IITVCFNYAKAPNGR

-506 DEASTVFH
+506 DEAATVFH

-524 SDCTYPSVSGTNVS
+524 SDCTYPSVSGTNVA

-545 SQILEH
+545 SQVLEH
-551 WCFEPEVLAMYAKDE
+551 WCFEPEVLAMYAKNE
-566 KGNVIPEEMVKRMK
+566 KGEVIPEALLSRMK

-592 ELLAASYLDMTFH
+592 EILAASYLDMCFH

-610 EKVNTQELEKAA
+610 EKINTQEFEKAA
-622 MQKIGM
+622 MNKIGM

-678 DKTTADKFK
+678 DPATAAKFK
-687 VLLSSGSTKDAMTL
+687 ILLSSGSTKDAMQL
-701 YKNFRGKEPD
+701 YKDFRGREPD

-721 IK
+721 SK

>member
-1 MTLLQVFALRF
+1 MR
-12 ENIDNK
+12 
-18 KQHIKMK
+18 
-25 KTMITLLAAG
+25 KTVMSLLAAG
-35 LMFAG
+35 MLFTA
-40 CGKQGDKDNPLLQK
+40 CNKQDNADNPLLQK

-70 HYLPAFEAAIAEH
+70 HYLPAFKAAIEQH
-83 EKEIGQIVS
+83 DKEIQEIVS

-104 ALDYSGQSLS
+104 ALEFSGQLLS
-114 RIQGIYF
+114 RIQGVYF
-121 NMMAANTSKELQD
+121 NMLAANTSTELQKA
-134 LQEKIGPMLAQHSD
+134 QEEIGPLLAHHSD

-162 VWDARESQKYT
+162 VWDGKDKQNYTDEQK
-173 EEQSALLEKTY
+173 AVLEKVY
-184 KSFVRNGALLDEA
+184 KNFVRNGALLDA
-197 KQKEL
+197 NKQKEL
-202 RQVNGELT
+202 RAVNAELT
-210 TTEAKFDANLLKET
+210 KVEAKFDANLLAET
-224 KSYQLVIEK
+224 KAYKLVVGK
-233 KEDLKGLPQGE
+233 KEDLAGLPQGE
-244 IDKAAATA
+244 IDKAAALA
-252 KELGKEGK
+252 KSTGLDGK

-282 RKEIF
+282 RKHIF
-287 NARVNR
+287 EARINR
-293 CNNGGETDNNA
+293 CNNGGATDNNA

-311 LRAKKANL
+311 LRAKKANI
-319 LGYETFADY
+319 LGYETFAHY
-328 QLEERMAKKP
+328 QLEERMAKTP
-338 ENVFKLL
+338 EKVFKLL

-352 VPVAKQEAA
+352 VPVAKKEAA

-368 KDEKGATLEAW
+368 KDEKGAKLEAW

-391 KYNFDAEAT
+391 KYDFDAEQT
-400 RPYFEIN
+400 RPYFEID
-407 NVREGCFEVL
+407 NVRQGCFETL

-433 YAQDVTAFE
+433 YAEDVRVFE

-456 DPFTRNSKQSGA
+456 DPFTRDSKQSGA

-486 IITVCFNFAKAPNGR
+486 IITVCFNYAKAPNGR

-506 DEASTVFH
+506 DEAATVFH

-524 SDCTYPSVSGTNVS
+524 SDCTYPSVSGTNVA

-545 SQILEH
+545 SQVLEH
-551 WCFEPEVLAMYAKDE
+551 WCFEPEVLAMYAKNE
-566 KGNVIPEEMVKRMK
+566 KGEVIPEALLSRMK

-592 ELLAASYLDMTFH
+592 EILAASYLDMCFH

-610 EKVNTQELEKAA
+610 EKVNTQEFEKAA
-622 MQKIGM
+622 MNKIGM

-678 DKTTADKFK
+678 DPATAAKFK
-687 VLLSSGSTKDAMTL
+687 VLLSSGSTKDAMQL
-701 YKNFRGKEPD
+701 YKDFRGREPD

-721 IK
+721 SK

>member
-1 MTLLQVFALRF
+1 MR
-12 ENIDNK
+12 
-18 KQHIKMK
+18 
-25 KTMITLLAAG
+25 KTVMSLLAAG
-35 LMFAG
+35 MLFTA
-40 CGKQGDKDNPLLQK
+40 CNKQNNADNPLLQK

-70 HYLPAFEAAIAEH
+70 HYLPAFKAAIEQH
-83 EKEIGQIVS
+83 DKEIQEILS
-92 NKEAATFDNTIA
+92 DKNAATFDNTIA
-104 ALDYSGQSLS
+104 ALEFSGQLLS
-114 RIQGIYF
+114 RIQGVYF
-121 NMMAANTSKELQD
+121 NMLAANTSTELQKA
-134 LQEKIGPMLAQHSD
+134 QEEIGPLLAHHSD
-148 NVSMNAD
+148 NVSMNAE

-162 VWDARESQKYT
+162 VWDNKDKQNYTDEQK
-173 EEQSALLEKTY
+173 AVLEKVY
-184 KSFVRNGALLDEA
+184 KNFVRNGALLDA
-197 KQKEL
+197 NKQKEL
-202 RQVNGELT
+202 REVNSELT
-210 TTEAKFDANLLKET
+210 KVEAKFDANLLAET
-224 KSYQLVIEK
+224 KAYKLVIEK
-233 KEDLKGLPQGE
+233 KEDLAELPQGE
-244 IDKAAATA
+244 IDKAAALA
-252 KELGKEGK
+252 KSTGMEGK

-282 RKEIF
+282 RKQIF
-287 NARVNR
+287 EARINR
-293 CNNGGETDNNA
+293 CNKGGKTDNNA

-311 LRAKKANL
+311 LRAKKADI
-319 LGYETFADY
+319 LGYETFAHY
-328 QLEERMAKKP
+328 QLEERMAKTP

-352 VPVAKQEAA
+352 VPVAKKEAE

-368 KDEKGATLEAW
+368 KDEKGAKLEAW

-391 KYNFDAEAT
+391 KYDFDAEQT
-400 RPYFEIN
+400 RPYFEID
-407 NVREGCFEVL
+407 NVRQGCFETL
-417 KKLYG
+417 TKLYG
-422 ISFTERKDISV
+422 ISFTERTDISV
-433 YAQDVTAFE
+433 YAEDVRVFE

-456 DPFTRNSKQSGA
+456 DPFTRDSKQSGA

-486 IITVCFNFAKAPNGR
+486 IITVCFNYAKAPNGR

-506 DEASTVFH
+506 DEAATVFH

-524 SDCTYPSVSGTNVS
+524 SDCTYPSVSGTNVA

-545 SQILEH
+545 SQVLEH
-551 WCFEPEVLAMYAKDE
+551 WCFEPEVLAMYAKNE
-566 KGNVIPEEMVKRMK
+566 KGEVIPEALLSRMK

-592 ELLAASYLDMTFH
+592 EILAASYLDMCFH
-605 SIKAG
+605 SIKTG
-610 EKVNTQELEKAA
+610 EKVNTQEFEKAA
-622 MQKIGM
+622 MNKIGM

-678 DKTTADKFK
+678 DPATAAKFK
-687 VLLSSGSTKDAMTL
+687 VLLSSGSTKDAMQL
-701 YKNFRGKEPD
+701 YKDFRGREPD
-711 IKALLRNRGM
+711 IKALLKNRGM
-721 IK
+721 SK

>member
-1 MTLLQVFALRF
+1 MR
-12 ENIDNK
+12 
-18 KQHIKMK
+18 
-25 KTMITLLAAG
+25 KTVMSLLAAG
-35 LMFAG
+35 MLFAA
-40 CGKQGDKDNPLLQK
+40 CNKQDNADNPLLQK

-70 HYLPAFEAAIAEH
+70 HYLPAFKAAIEQH
-83 EKEIGQIVS
+83 DKEIQEIIS

-104 ALDYSGQSLS
+104 ALEFSGQLLS
-114 RIQGIYF
+114 RIQGVYF
-121 NMMAANTSKELQD
+121 NMLAANTSTELQKA
-134 LQEKIGPMLAQHSD
+134 QEEIGPLLAHHSD
-148 NVSMNAD
+148 NVSMNAE

-162 VWDARESQKYT
+162 VWDNKDKQNYTDEQK
-173 EEQSALLEKTY
+173 AVLEKVY
-184 KSFVRNGALLDEA
+184 KNFVRNGALLDA
-197 KQKEL
+197 NKQKEL
-202 RQVNGELT
+202 REVNAELT
-210 TTEAKFDANLLKET
+210 KVEAKFDANLLAET
-224 KSYQLVIEK
+224 KAYKLVVGK
-233 KEDLKGLPQGE
+233 KEDLAGLPQGE
-244 IDKAAATA
+244 IDKAAALA
-252 KELGKEGK
+252 KSTGMEGK

-282 RKEIF
+282 RKHIF
-287 NARVNR
+287 EARINR
-293 CNNGGETDNNA
+293 CNKGGATDNNA

-311 LRAKKANL
+311 LRAKKADI
-319 LGYETFADY
+319 LGYETFAHY
-328 QLEERMAKKP
+328 QLEERMAKTPDK
-338 ENVFKLL
+338 VFKLL

-352 VPVAKQEAA
+352 VPVAKKEAA

-368 KDEKGATLEAW
+368 KDEKGAKLEAW

-391 KYNFDAEAT
+391 KYDFDAEQT
-400 RPYFEIN
+400 RPYFEID
-407 NVREGCFEVL
+407 NVRQGCFETL

-422 ISFTERKDISV
+422 ISFTERTDISV
-433 YAQDVTAFE
+433 YAEDVRVFE

-456 DPFTRNSKQSGA
+456 DPFTRDSKQSGA

-481 KNTTC
+481 KNTPC
-486 IITVCFNFAKAPNGR
+486 IIAVGFNYAKAPNGR

-506 DEASTVFH
+506 DEAATVFH

-524 SDCTYPSVSGTNVS
+524 SDCTYPSVSGTNVA

-545 SQILEH
+545 SQVLEH
-551 WCFEPEVLAMYAKDE
+551 WCFEPEVLAMYAKNE
-566 KGNVIPEEMVKRMK
+566 KGEVIPEALLSRMK

-592 ELLAASYLDMTFH
+592 EILAASYLDMCFH

-610 EKVNTQELEKAA
+610 EKVNTQEFEKAA
-622 MQKIGM
+622 MNKIGM

-678 DKTTADKFK
+678 DPATAAKFK
-687 VLLSSGSTKDAMTL
+687 VILSSGSTKDAMQL
-701 YKNFRGKEPD
+701 YKDFRGREPD

-721 IK
+721 SK

>member
-1 MTLLQVFALRF
+1 MR
-12 ENIDNK
+12 
-18 KQHIKMK
+18 
-25 KTMITLLAAG
+25 KTVMSLLAAG
-35 LMFAG
+35 MLFTA
-40 CGKQGDKDNPLLQK
+40 CNKQDNADNPLLQK

-70 HYLPAFEAAIAEH
+70 HYLPAFKAAIEQH
-83 EKEIGQIVS
+83 DKEIQEIVS

-104 ALDYSGQSLS
+104 ALEFSGQLLS
-114 RIQGIYF
+114 RIQGVYF
-121 NMMAANTSKELQD
+121 NMLAANTSTELQKA
-134 LQEKIGPMLAQHSD
+134 QEEIGPLLAHHSD

-162 VWDARESQKYT
+162 VWDGKDKQNYTDEQK
-173 EEQSALLEKTY
+173 AVLEKVY
-184 KSFVRNGALLDEA
+184 KNFVRNGALLDA
-197 KQKEL
+197 NKQKEL
-202 RQVNGELT
+202 RAVNAELT
-210 TTEAKFDANLLKET
+210 KVEAKFDANLLAET
-224 KSYQLVIEK
+224 KAYKLVVGK
-233 KEDLKGLPQGE
+233 KEDLAGLPQGE
-244 IDKAAATA
+244 IDKAAALA
-252 KELGKEGK
+252 KSTGLDGK

-282 RKEIF
+282 RKHIF
-287 NARVNR
+287 EARINR
-293 CNNGGETDNNA
+293 CNNGGATDNNA

-311 LRAKKANL
+311 LRAKKANI
-319 LGYETFADY
+319 LGYETFAHY
-328 QLEERMAKKP
+328 QLEERMAKTPDK
-338 ENVFKLL
+338 VFKLL

-352 VPVAKQEAA
+352 VPVAKKEAA

-368 KDEKGATLEAW
+368 KDEKGAKLEAW

-391 KYNFDAEAT
+391 KYDFDAEQT
-400 RPYFEIN
+400 RPYFEID
-407 NVREGCFEVL
+407 NVRQGCFETL

-433 YAQDVTAFE
+433 YAEDVRVFE

-456 DPFTRNSKQSGA
+456 DPFTRDSKQSGA

-486 IITVCFNFAKAPNGR
+486 IITVCFNYAKAPNGR

-506 DEASTVFH
+506 DEAATVFH

-524 SDCTYPSVSGTNVS
+524 SDCTYPSVSGTNVA

-545 SQILEH
+545 SQVLEH
-551 WCFEPEVLAMYAKDE
+551 WCFESEVLAMYAKNE
-566 KGNVIPEEMVKRMK
+566 KGEVIPEALLSRMK

-592 ELLAASYLDMTFH
+592 EILAASYLDMCFH

-610 EKVNTQELEKAA
+610 EKINTQEFEKAA
-622 MQKIGM
+622 MNKIGM

-678 DKTTADKFK
+678 DPATAAKFK
-687 VLLSSGSTKDAMTL
+687 VLLSSGSTKDAMQL
-701 YKNFRGKEPD
+701 YKDFRGREPD

-721 IK
+721 SK